1 MSAETKEQK
10 QDQVREIKT
19 YFHYTG
25 KDAEHLAEKA
35 KPLDRELSQKIHK
48 VQQASEEV
56 VKHITER
63 QNG

>member
-1 MSAETKEQK
+1 MSAEEK
-10 QDQVREIKT
+10 QSKVREIKT
-19 YFHYTG
+19 YFHFTG
-25 KDAEHLAEKA
+25 RDADKLAESA

-48 VQQASEEV
+48 VREASEEV